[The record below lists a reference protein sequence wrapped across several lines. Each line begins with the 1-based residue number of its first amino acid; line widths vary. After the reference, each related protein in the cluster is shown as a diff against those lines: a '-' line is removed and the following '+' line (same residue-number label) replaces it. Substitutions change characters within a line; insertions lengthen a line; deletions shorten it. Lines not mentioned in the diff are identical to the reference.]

1 MSLGRG
7 LRDVSSLQIPA
18 SSQVMVV
25 LLVRGPHFEEQGAG
39 VPTGGVREYPRKPAG
54 EEEPQWERDQ
64 GWEARQEWWGPM
76 ASG

>member
-1 MSLGRG
+1 M
-7 LRDVSSLQIPA
+7 
-18 SSQVMVV
+18 V